1 MNLLKR
7 ALAEAIGTYVIV
19 FAACGVVIANQASN
33 GAAGLLGIALAPGL
47 AVMAM
52 VTVFGPIC
60 GAHFNPAVTV
70 ARALVR
76 DFSWRMVPGYLLA
89 QLIGAV
95 LASASHWLLFGS
107 GVADQAHY
115 GAHIPTVGLGAA
127 FGFEVIYAFIL
138 MLVIM
143 GVATDSKAPAGSA
156 APMIGFA
163 VAGLIVLGGPISG
176 ASMNP
181 FRSLAPALFAGGAA
195 MQALPVYVFA
205 PLFGMIAAALVYEGL
220 RVRL

>member
-1 MNLLKR
+1 MPELPEVETIKIGLQKYLVGKR
-7 ALAEAIGTYVIV
+7 IENVEIKAQKIFE
-19 FAACGVVIANQASN
+19 
-33 GAAGLLGIALAPGL
+33 GA
-47 AVMAM
+47 
-52 VTVFGPIC
+52 
-60 GAHFNPAVTV
+60 
-70 ARALVR
+70 
-76 DFSWRMVPGYLLA
+76 
-89 QLIGAV
+89 
-95 LASASHWLLFGS
+95 
-107 GVADQAHY
+107 
-115 GAHIPTVGLGAA
+115 
-127 FGFEVIYAFIL
+127 
-138 MLVIM
+138 
-143 GVATDSKAPAGSA
+143 APAGSA